1 MADSVDAF
9 VAEFNRVNGQAGPA
23 TTAPAAPLP
32 PPFPNGSAVALQAV
46 VTPNE
51 LAKNNAPCI
60 RLAGLD
66 WPIPLL
72 APRQNRHV
80 VPAVSKITKRM
91 RDTAEQKLAQLGEE
105 TKAAILQ
112 NADPDEVSRRGTDAV
127 LRERIWKIT
136 DFSFEMAHS
145 LEPEFF
151 DTVCNALYWALTR
164 AHPQLTR
171 QQFDDMPM
179 GMLEMIDCI
188 GIVAQ
193 QTGMMKRVEPSAA
206 PLADPNA
213 AASPSPPTSTP

>member
-1 MADSVDAF
+1 MPDVTDLIN
-9 VAEFNRVNGQAGPA
+9 EFHRING
-23 TTAPAAPLP
+23 TAPPAATGPTAALP
-32 PPFPNGSAVALQAV
+32 PPFPSGSAAAVQAIV
-46 VTPNE
+46 MPNE
-51 LAKNNAPCI
+51 LAKNNASCI

-80 VPAVSKITKRM
+80 VPAVSAITKRM
-91 RDTAEQKLAQLGEE
+91 RETAEQKLAQLGEE
-105 TKAAILQ
+105 KKAAFLQ
-112 NADPDEVSRRGTDAV
+112 LADPDEVSQNGADAV
-127 LRERIWKIT
+127 LRQRIWAIT

-151 DTVCNALYWALTR
+151 DTICNALYWALTR

-188 GIVAQ
+188 GVVAQ

-206 PLADPNA
+206 PLADPNPP
-213 AASPSPPTSTP
+213 ASPSPPISTA

>member
-1 MADSVDAF
+1 MASVDDF
-9 VAEFNRVNGQAGPA
+9 VAEFNRVNGTPVAA
-23 TTAPAAPLP
+23 APAAPLP
-32 PPFPNGSAVALQAV
+32 PPFPSGSAAALQAI

-51 LAKNNAPCI
+51 LARNNAPCI

-80 VPAVSKITKRM
+80 VPAVSAITKRM
-91 RDTAEQKLAQLGEE
+91 RETAEQKLALLNDE
-105 TKAAILQ
+105 TKATMLAL
-112 NADPDEVSRRGTDAV
+112 ADPDAVAQKGADAV
-127 LRERIWKIT
+127 LRQRIWAMT
-136 DFSFEMAHS
+136 DFSFEMAQS

-151 DTVCNALYWALTR
+151 DTVCNALYWSLTR

-188 GIVAQ
+188 GVVAQ
-193 QTGMMKRVEPSAA
+193 QTGMMKRVEPSAG

-213 AASPSPPTSTP
+213 TASPSPPISTP